1 MIPSSLYASYSRA
14 LVDVALQVGSDAAVT
29 QDLLVYRQ
37 IFREVPDVVA
47 ALHNPGIP
55 KAAKERLLSALL
67 ERYPVAATTG
77 NFMRVL
83 LDHNRFAYFDEIV
96 EHYLR
101 TLDERKGILPAL
113 ARVAYPLTE
122 AQVEGLRK
130 SISEALGHRVKL
142 EIRPDPG
149 LIGGLVLQ
157 LGSTVYDG
165 SVRKQ
170 LENIKER
177 LTSG

>member
-1 MIPSSLYASYSRA
+1 VIPSALYASYSRA
-14 LVDVALQVGSDAAVT
+14 LADVALEMNSEPSVT
-29 QDLLVYRQ
+29 KDLLVYREM
-37 IFREVPDVVA
+37 FEEVPEVVS

-55 KAAKERLLSALL
+55 KAAKERVLSALM
-67 ERYPVAATTG
+67 EKYPVGSITG

-83 LDHNRFAYFDEIV
+83 LDHNRFTYFGEIV
-96 EHYLR
+96 DCYLR

-113 ARVAYPLTE
+113 VTVASPLSE
-122 AQVEGLRK
+122 PQAADLRK
-130 SISEALGHRVKL
+130 SITEAMGQQVKL
-142 EIRPDPG
+142 EVQADPG

-170 LENIKER
+170 LAEIKER
-177 LTSG
+177 LTTG